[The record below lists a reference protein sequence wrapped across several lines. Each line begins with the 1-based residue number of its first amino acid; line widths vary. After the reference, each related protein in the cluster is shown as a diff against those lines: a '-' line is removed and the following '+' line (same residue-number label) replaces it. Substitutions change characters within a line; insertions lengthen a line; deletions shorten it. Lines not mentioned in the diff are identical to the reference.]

1 MSGKLA
7 NPEGHASVRSLF
19 SIDDIINF
27 DVALAEALRQFLIV
41 LDRSLDMLNAL
52 FGARLRTITSA
63 RLILVVRVVIDVLD
77 IKVAVERLKR
87 FVLFPML
94 LSDTLLRPCRRRAL
108 SDPLV
113 LKDPRRN
120 DKQSS

>member
-1 MSGKLA
+1 
-7 NPEGHASVRSLF
+7 LF

-41 LDRSLDMLNAL
+41 LDRSLYMLNAL